1 MSRKNIH
8 TFDETSISTLKDM
21 LYSSDKDANAV
32 AMEMLR
38 NANLKDETT
47 LSFITNLTT
56 ESVVDTY
63 NKNADVMK
71 ELTEMF
77 TGFIKK
83 GILTL
88 PEPVYDK
95 SKEVR
100 TDISMLETAMIEF
113 KFGIRKKLAKEWLKK
128 KTTDERKLEI
138 ENEINVI
145 NRYVANIMNV
155 EYEDRH

>member
-1 MSRKNIH
+1 MRKNVH
-8 TFDETSISTLKDM
+8 TFDEESIKTLKDM
-21 LYSSDKDANAV
+21 LYSSDKDASAV

-38 NANLKDETT
+38 NANLKDATT
-47 LSFITNLTT
+47 LSFINTLTT

-83 GILTL
+83 GILVF
-88 PEPVYDK
+88 PEPAAYDK
-95 SKEVR
+95 SKDVR
-100 TDISMLETAMIEF
+100 TDITMLETAMIEY

-128 KTTDERKLEI
+128 NTTDARKLEI

-155 EYEDRH
+155 DYEDRH